1 MKVFA
6 QGNALLLRLT
16 PEEDLVEALESYSG
30 QGALWVDGSGS
41 LRDVEL
47 EDADGE
53 VRKVGS
59 VEALSI
65 RGVATADEVELHG
78 TFMRGAQALGGR
90 LRRAKVVRCVLR
102 GERFQAVDAADSF
115 SPESLGGGSER
126 GSWAAAAAAST
137 ASARVAASPAPAA
150 PSTSGGWGAAI
161 AASEAA
167 QQVRSRKARPRAM
180 AAAPQ
185 PQTIRSAKTRAKM
198 PAFLDE
204 PEIEPGDFVDH
215 KQFGIC
221 KVVQVS
227 DDAALLIKLPTGRT
241 KQIKLTVLEV
251 LPAREDTNRRIFPLR
266 PRSK

>member
-6 QGNALLLRLT
+6 QGDALLLRLDAD
-16 PEEDLVEALESYSG
+16 EDLVEALESYSG
-30 QGALWVDGSGS
+30 EGALWVDGAGS

-47 EDADGE
+47 EDAEGE
-53 VRKVGS
+53 VRKIGA
-59 VEALSI
+59 VEAISI
-65 RGVATADEVELHG
+65 RGVAMADEVELHG
-78 TFMRGAQALGGR
+78 TLMRGAQALGGR
-90 LRRAKVVRCVLR
+90 IRRAKVVRCVLR
-102 GERFQAVDAADSF
+102 GERFQAIDATDAF

-126 GSWAAAAAAST
+126 GSWAAAAAASSS
-137 ASARVAASPAPAA
+137 ASVKPAAEAPA
-150 PSTSGGWGAAI
+150 SVGGGWGAAI

-167 QQVRSRKARPRAM
+167 QEVRTRKARPRRM

-185 PQTIRSAKTRAKM
+185 PQSIRSAKARAKM

-204 PEIEPGDFVDH
+204 PEIESGDFVDH

-221 KVVQVS
+221 KVVRVS
-227 DDAALLIKLPTGRT
+227 DDGALLIKLPTGRT

-251 LPAREDTNRRIFPLR
+251 LPAREDTKRRIYPLR